1 MIDIK
6 SKLNQNKVSIGSWL
20 TLPSETI
27 AEIMSNSYFDW
38 IVVDLEHSSININQ
52 AENLI
57 RVIDLNKKI
66 PLVRITN
73 NDPNLIKRVMD
84 AGAHGIIV
92 PNIISKDDAELA
104 IKSTKYQPKGIRG
117 VGLARA
123 QGYGRNFKEYFK
135 WQKNKPIIII
145 QIEDKTALPNLD
157 KIFSLSEID
166 GCIIGPYDLSA
177 SLGCPGDF
185 KNKIF
190 LNSIKTIKK
199 FAKKYKCSL
208 GIHVVEP
215 NEKHLRQALKEQYK
229 LIAFTV
235 DFRIIDSFIQG
246 TTKILKKFH

>member
-1 MIDIK
+1 MDIK

-38 IVVDLEHSSININQ
+38 IVIDLEHSSININQ

-84 AGAHGIIV
+84 AGAHGIVV

-145 QIEDKTALPNLD
+145 QIEDKKALPNLD
-157 KIFSLSEID
+157 KIFSLREID

-215 NEKHLRQALKEQYK
+215 NEKHLRQALKEHYK